1 MPVDPPSPPP
11 AGQRFQMLW
20 DCPRCDTPK
29 LLGLSHRNCPSC
41 GSPQDPTT
49 RYFPAEADKIAV
61 EDHPFVGADK
71 QCGGCEAPNA
81 ATATFCVGCGASL
94 EGAGP
99 VVKRASQTDGD
110 AGFQVDSAKNAILE
124 QRAAKQA
131 AREAGGG
138 AQTGGP
144 APSKSF
150 AWIRLVA
157 VVFLLLCAGI
167 AAMLWKTDAGVV
179 VSGHSWSRAIA
190 VEQLQTV
197 TESAWRDAVPT
208 DARGVRCTQE
218 QRSTNKVADGQDCQN
233 VRHDNA
239 DGTFSEDEKC
249 TTKYR
254 DEPVYDQKCSY
265 TADRWSQTRIEKAGA
280 EAMEPAPAWPS
291 VVLQESGAVTPGSE
305 REGARTEKYTVKFKE
320 DANGGRLLTC
330 DIAES
335 QWRTLAEG
343 TRWIAPVGVMSD
355 TIDCTGLTAPG

>member
-1 MPVDPPSPPP
+1 MPVDPPAPP

-29 LLGLSHRNCPSC
+29 LLGLSHRNCPNC
-41 GSPQDPTT
+41 GAPQDPTT

-71 QCGGCEAPNA
+71 ECSGCEAPNA

-99 VVKRASQTDGD
+99 VVKRASQTEGE
-110 AGFQVDSAKNAILE
+110 AGFAADSAKNALAE

-131 AREAGGG
+131 SRAEAPAPRKNAPWIPMVAAVFGLAICAGG
-138 AQTGGP
+138 A
-144 APSKSF
+144 AM
-150 AWIRLVA
+150 
-157 VVFLLLCAGI
+157 CAG
-167 AAMLWKTDAGVV
+167 MFWKTDAGVV
-179 VSGHSWSRAIA
+179 VSGHSWSREIA

-208 DARGVRCTQE
+208 DARGVSCTQE
-218 QRSTNKVADGQDCQN
+218 ERSTKQVADGQDCQT

-254 DEPVYDQKCSY
+254 DEPVYDQKCAY
-265 TADRWSQTRIEKAGA
+265 TVDRWRQTRVEKSGA
-280 EAMEPAPAWPS
+280 ESTAPAPAWPS
-291 VVLQESGAVTPGSE
+291 VMLSEAGTSTVGSE
-305 REGARTEKYTVKFKE
+305 REGARTEKYTVKFKQE
-320 DANGGRLLTC
+320 GDAGRMLGC
-330 DIAES
+330 DVPEA
-335 QWRTLAEG
+335 QWQTLAEG
-343 TRWIAPVGVMSD
+343 TRWIAPVGVVSD
-355 TIDCTGLTAPG
+355 SIDCTGLKAP